1 MGALTYLIDTHVL
14 LWWLFDDKRL
24 SRRAAGLIRDPENQ
38 IVVSS
43 ATAWEIAIKYRSGR
57 LDSAKPLVENYADW
71 LVRAGFR
78 EIGINSMHA
87 IRAGSWEVEHRDPF
101 DRMLAA
107 QSNLETLKLV
117 TRDPAF
123 KSFAIETIW

>member
-1 MGALTYLIDTHVL
+1 MTYLLDTHVL
-14 LWWLFDDKRL
+14 LWWLFADKRL
-24 SRRAAGLIRDPENQ
+24 SKRAGAVLKDPQNG

-43 ATAWEIAIKYRSGR
+43 ATAWEIAIKHRSGR
-57 LDSAKPLVENYADW
+57 LDSARPLVADYAGW
-71 LVRAGFR
+71 LARAGFKELR
-78 EIGINSMHA
+78 IGSAHA

-107 QSNLETLKLV
+107 QSEIEHLKLV

-123 KSFAIETIW
+123 DGFAIETVW